1 MRAMPAGCSK
11 ETRRLA
17 SENNWVIIDGLA
29 GPSRVSAEAVRAADL
44 VVLPAKPSPYDVGG
58 VRHRGCREGSADQWW
73 RRPQSRFRHHLGED
87 PHVPG
92 KADCD
97 SPRGIRVSDT
107 YVRTTERVAYRQ
119 MATKG
124 GRFLTAGTGLPAM
137 IYSPCETRS
146 RSSSMTLHSRP
157 MRKQE
162 DRNSA
167 FVEQATA
174 PEVEQQHLQPRVRAA
189 ERKCTIT
196 SPAVLALEEYSAE

>member
-1 MRAMPAGCSK
+1 
-11 ETRRLA
+11 
-17 SENNWVIIDGLA
+17 
-29 GPSRVSAEAVRAADL
+29 
-44 VVLPAKPSPYDVGG
+44 
-58 VRHRGCREGSADQWW
+58 
-73 RRPQSRFRHHLGED
+73 
-87 PHVPG
+87 
-92 KADCD
+92 
-97 SPRGIRVSDT
+97 
-107 YVRTTERVAYRQ
+107 
-119 MATKG
+119 
-124 GRFLTAGTGLPAM
+124 M